1 MGDSRAEGSSTIGD
15 EGPAAVSLTPD
26 GDGTHVRIFESL
38 QLEDSCMGDLPYYN
52 FICQLYL
59 SKAEKKKN
67 KSLIKGV
74 LNLAGSDTTERLNS
88 TELKLCRNEPALAP
102 LLQ

>member
-1 MGDSRAEGSSTIGD
+1 MGDGRAEGSSTIGD

-38 QLEDSCMGDLPYYN
+38 QLEDSCMGDLLYYN

-59 SKAEKKKN
+59 SKAEKKKEISH
-67 KSLIKGV
+67 SLKE
-74 LNLAGSDTTERLNS
+74 S
-88 TELKLCRNEPALAP
+88 
-102 LLQ
+102 